1 MGFFDGL
8 LKKIPFV
15 SRFSKKK
22 EPVNNV
28 ELQFNKAMNLM
39 DNGDAEESVNILEQV
54 ADIGIMDAQY
64 KSYGDDAL
72 LALAEFYEKGKYRN
86 AVVDVDLNKSTKYYE
101 KYVNQNHDGDVIFKL
116 AKMLLE
122 VQNFSKAIKYY
133 ELAATDYGIK
143 AAYMSLGS
151 IYESGLNR
159 VDEYG
164 NKSDYVVPIDLDKA
178 MMWYKKLADTGDAKA
193 KASYERVEY
202 MSTHGDS
209 LEFEE
214 KDKLYTDIAE
224 ARKAKG
230 KEPRYKV
237 IEASR
242 LQYQYTYVHDQV
254 EGFIHKLPKGWVKTI
269 NESTGEEY
277 YAPSLTL
284 SLIHI

>member
-1 MGFFDGL
+1 
-8 LKKIPFV
+8 
-15 SRFSKKK
+15 
-22 EPVNNV
+22 
-28 ELQFNKAMNLM
+28 
-39 DNGDAEESVNILEQV
+39 
-54 ADIGIMDAQY
+54 
-64 KSYGDDAL
+64 
-72 LALAEFYEKGKYRN
+72 
-86 AVVDVDLNKSTKYYE
+86 
-101 KYVNQNHDGDVIFKL
+101 
-116 AKMLLE
+116 
-122 VQNFSKAIKYY
+122 
-133 ELAATDYGIK
+133 
-143 AAYMSLGS
+143 
-151 IYESGLNR
+151 
-159 VDEYG
+159 
-164 NKSDYVVPIDLDKA
+164 

-277 YAPSLTL
+277 YAPSLTYKDFAMYVYYDSVPKDSKMTL
-284 SLIHI
+284 ENYLRYCNDAFDEEPQPRRMSQSMQMEYVRLTITRTWRRESCHLPSIMDVDWHV